1 MLIMGSV
8 IISNNIITFSLKGK
22 FDHHFVLQRLYKLKI
37 APTHLLMSG
46 CKIYEFNVKAGKDYS
61 TLIFRDSY
69 LLMSV
74 KLADL
79 KKTFNLKCENKL
91 YFPHLYVN
99 IQ

>member
-1 MLIMGSV
+1 
-8 IISNNIITFSLKGK
+8 
-22 FDHHFVLQRLYKLKI
+22 
-37 APTHLLMSG
+37 MSG

-79 KKTFNLKCENKL
+79 KKTFNLKSENKL
-91 YFPHLYVN
+91 YFPHLYVIEQYIAEYIN
-99 IQ
+99 FQI